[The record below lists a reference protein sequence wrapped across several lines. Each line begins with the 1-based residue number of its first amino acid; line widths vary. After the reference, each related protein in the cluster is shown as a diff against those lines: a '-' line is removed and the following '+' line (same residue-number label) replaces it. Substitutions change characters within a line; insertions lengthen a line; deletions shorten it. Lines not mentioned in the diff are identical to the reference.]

1 MDTFQESG
9 GFVAGSQRL
18 NETVDTLLDHSYQ
31 IPPTDV
37 LCTQVSVSYIS
48 AAAQHTHSLPH
59 IQHKVEG
66 HCICL
71 H

>member
-1 MDTFQESG
+1 MDAFQESG

-18 NETVDTLLDHSYQ
+18 NETVDTLLDRSYQ
-31 IPPTDV
+31 IPPMGV

-71 H
+71 R